1 MCHLSDGQ
9 EMPAGEAE
17 RSCSRGYSPCI
28 FGHGRA
34 VDIPHLHTL
43 GSRSMRRSNTA
54 IPTNRLRSDPA
65 LKPLL
70 SADFPTRVTHYEL
83 FRLVT
88 ACFKTVVDHEGM

>member
-1 MCHLSDGQ
+1 
-9 EMPAGEAE
+9 
-17 RSCSRGYSPCI
+17 
-28 FGHGRA
+28 
-34 VDIPHLHTL
+34 
-43 GSRSMRRSNTA
+43 MRRSNTA